1 MIDASELNVQITLSI
16 GELRNLVGLINLA
29 AEVLEGGEQEVP
41 AVVGEVSGLYFELM
55 QQLKDGYLADFQPEQ

>member
-29 AEVLEGGEQEVP
+29 ANLLDENEQEVP